1 MSTFCCVFG
10 RLCFSILALC
20 ISLPAFAEEPAPQVL
35 EEVVVT
41 ATKTPVPVSQL
52 TSAVE
57 VIKGEELEQK
67 KIKTVIDALRLA
79 QSITV
84 TQNGGPGTT
93 ATVGIRGASTSQTL
107 VLVDGVIVNSP
118 TAGLFDFGN
127 LTTDN
132 IERIEILRGAQSML
146 WGSDAMGGVINI
158 ITKKGTGAPT
168 GGAFLEYGSFVT
180 LREGAHISGTKGPF
194 DLSASVTQWDTNG
207 FSAVNFRRGAT
218 ERDGYHNFQTSARVG
233 VTLPNDG
240 RMDLNLRWWKSHVDF
255 DNAFGNSAFDVFG
268 SKTLDHRLILSGS
281 YDQPITSWWSQKLT
295 LARDREFAFNL
306 FGSVQRDLT
315 TGALGPAFAGT
326 SDLETLNH
334 RIEWQHNFQIGKPLL
349 LTTGYQFR
357 EGVADSPDFS
367 ATSRSKVISSHAG
380 FAQAQVNLFDRIL
393 FTGGVRQDSYN
404 VFGDATTYRITG
416 GYLLKETGTKFR
428 GSYATGFRAP
438 TINDLFFPDF
448 ANPNLRP
455 EKSNGL
461 DVGLDQ
467 RFFNDRLQLSVG
479 YFWNRFRDLILFV
492 TSPTCPP
499 DTAPFG
505 SCALNFRSATTKGW
519 EMSAQFALSKTLSLQ
534 AQYTKTFTR
543 NLDNGL
549 RLPRRPVDQASAG
562 VSFQPIEPLRVNVDY
577 RFVGARNNDT
587 SNSPGQKMGSF
598 GVVNTSAT
606 YDVTKQWQIFGRVD
620 NLFDQDYEEVL
631 FFGTPIRSVFAGVKF
646 TY

>member
-1 MSTFCCVFG
+1 MSRLLAAFSLLCVSTFTLFP
-10 RLCFSILALC
+10 RIA
-20 ISLPAFAEEPAPQVL
+20 AFAAEPSPQVL

-67 KIKTVIDALRLA
+67 KIKTVIEALRLA
-79 QSITV
+79 QSVTV
-84 TQNGGPGTT
+84 TQNGGPGTL
-93 ATVGIRGASTSQTL
+93 ATVGIRGASTAQTL
-107 VLVDGVIVNSP
+107 VLMDGTILNSP
-118 TAGLFDFGN
+118 TAGQFDFAN

-158 ITKKGTGAPT
+158 ITKKGKGAPT
-168 GGAFLEYGSFVT
+168 ASAFLEYGSFVT
-180 LREGAHISGTKGPF
+180 LREGAQVSGKKGPF

-207 FSAVNFRRGAT
+207 FSAVNFKRGAT
-218 ERDGYHNFQTSARVG
+218 ERDGYHNFQTSARAG
-233 VTLPNDG
+233 VMLPNDG
-240 RMDLNLRWWKSHVDF
+240 RLDFNLRWWKTHVDF
-255 DNAFGNSAFDVFG
+255 DSAFGNSAFDVFG

-306 FGSVQRDLT
+306 FGSVQRNVA
-315 TGALGPAFAGT
+315 TGVVSVFSPST

-334 RIEWQHNFQIGKPLL
+334 RIEWQHNFQIAKPLL

-357 EGVADSPDFS
+357 EGVGDSPSFS
-367 ATSRSKVISSHAG
+367 TTSRSKVISSHAG
-380 FAQAQVNLFDRIL
+380 FAEAQVNVFDRIL

-404 VFGDATTYRITG
+404 VFGDATTYRVTS

-492 TSPTCPP
+492 TSPNCPP
-499 DTAPFG
+499 ASAPFG
-505 SCALNFRSATTKGW
+505 SCALNFSNATTKGW
-519 EMSAQFALSKTLSLQ
+519 EASARFALFKNLSLQ
-534 AQYTKTFTR
+534 AQYSNTLAR

-549 RLPRRPVDQASAG
+549 RLPRRAVDQASAG
-562 VSFQPIEPLRVNVDY
+562 LSYQPIDPLRVNLEY
-577 RFVGARNNDT
+577 RHVGGRDNDAANT
-587 SNSPGQKMGSF
+587 QKMPSF
-598 GVVNTSAT
+598 
-606 YDVTKQWQIFGRVD
+606 
-620 NLFDQDYEEVL
+620 
-631 FFGTPIRSVFAGVKF
+631 
-646 TY
+646 

>member
-1 MSTFCCVFG
+1 MSTLLAAFSLLCV
-10 RLCFSILALC
+10 SILMLFPP
-20 ISLPAFAEEPAPQVL
+20 LTAFAAEPAPEVL

-79 QSITV
+79 QSLMV
-84 TQNGGPGTT
+84 TQNGGPGTV
-93 ATVGIRGASTSQTL
+93 ASVGIRGATSAQTL
-107 VLVDGVIVNSP
+107 VVIDGTIVNSP
-118 TAGLFDFGN
+118 TAGQFDFAN

-158 ITKKGTGAPT
+158 VTKKGRGAPT
-168 GGAFLEYGSFVT
+168 AGAFLEYGSFVT
-180 LREGAHISGTKGPF
+180 LREGANVSGMKGPF

-218 ERDGYHNFQTSARVG
+218 ERDGYHNFQASARAG
-233 VTLPNDG
+233 VMLPNDG
-240 RMDLNLRWWKSHVDF
+240 RLDFNLRWWKTHVDF
-255 DNAFGNSAFDVFG
+255 DNVFGNSASDVFG

-306 FGSVQRDLT
+306 FGSVQRNVA
-315 TGALGPAFAGT
+315 TGVVSVFPPST

-334 RIEWQHNFQIGKPLL
+334 RVEWQHNFHIGKPLL
-349 LTTGYQFR
+349 LSAGYQFR
-357 EGVADSPDFS
+357 EGVADSPAFS

-467 RFFNDRLQLSVG
+467 RFLNDRLQLSVG

-492 TSPTCPP
+492 DSPNCPP

-505 SCALNFRSATTKGW
+505 SCPLNFRSATTKGW
-519 EMSAQFALSKTLSLQ
+519 ETSAQFALSKTLSLQ

-562 VSFQPIEPLRVNVDY
+562 LSYQLIDPLRFNLEYRLVGGRVNDAANTQKMPSFDVVNV
-577 RFVGARNNDT
+577 
-587 SNSPGQKMGSF
+587 
-598 GVVNTSAT
+598 SAT

-620 NLFDQDYEEVL
+620 NLFDKDYEEVL
-631 FFGTPIRSVFAGVKF
+631 FFGTPIRSIFVGVKF

>member
-1 MSTFCCVFG
+1 MSRFCSVFARLFIFTF
-10 RLCFSILALC
+10 ILFPPL
-20 ISLPAFAEEPAPQVL
+20 SVLGEEPPPQVL

-57 VIKGEELEQK
+57 VIRGEELEQK

-79 QSITV
+79 QSVMV
-84 TQNGGPGTT
+84 TQNGGPGTL
-93 ATVGIRGASTSQTL
+93 ATVGIRGASTAQTL
-107 VLVDGVIVNSP
+107 VLMDGAILNSP
-118 TAGLFDFGN
+118 TAGQFDFAN

-180 LREGAHISGTKGPF
+180 LREGAHVSGTKGPF

-207 FSAVNFRRGAT
+207 FSAVNFRRGST
-218 ERDGYHNFQTSARVG
+218 ERDGYHNCQTSARAG
-233 VTLPNDG
+233 VALPNDG
-240 RMDLNLRWWKSHVDF
+240 RLDFNIRWWKSHVDF
-255 DNAFGNSAFDVFG
+255 DNAFGNAAFDVFG

-306 FGSVQRDLT
+306 FGSVQRNVA
-315 TGALGPAFAGT
+315 TGVVNVFPPST

-334 RIEWQHNFQIGKPLL
+334 RVEWQHNFQIGNPLL
-349 LTTGYQFR
+349 LSAGYQFR

-404 VFGDATTYRITG
+404 VFGDATTYRVTG

-467 RFFNDRLQLSVG
+467 RFLNDRLQLSVG

-492 TSPTCPP
+492 DSPNCPP

-505 SCALNFRSATTKGW
+505 SCPLNFRSATTKGW
-519 EMSAQFALSKTLSLQ
+519 ETSAQFTLSKTLSLQ

-562 VSFQPIEPLRVNVDY
+562 LSYQLIDPLRFNLEYRLVGGRVNDAANTQKMPSFDVVNV
-577 RFVGARNNDT
+577 
-587 SNSPGQKMGSF
+587 
-598 GVVNTSAT
+598 SAT

-620 NLFDQDYEEVL
+620 NLFDKDYEEVL
-631 FFGTPIRSVFAGVKF
+631 FFGTPIRSVFVGVKF

>member
-1 MSTFCCVFG
+1 MSRLLAVFSLLCVF
-10 RLCFSILALC
+10 ILTLFPPIA
-20 ISLPAFAEEPAPQVL
+20 AFAAEPAPETL

-57 VIKGEELEQK
+57 VIKGEELRQK
-67 KIKTVIDALRLA
+67 QIKTVIDALRLA
-79 QSITV
+79 QSVTV
-84 TQNGGPGTT
+84 TQNGGPGTL
-93 ATVGIRGASTSQTL
+93 AAASIRGASTAQTL
-107 VLVDGVIVNSP
+107 VLVDGTILNSP
-118 TAGLFDFGN
+118 TAGQFDFGS

-168 GGAFLEYGSFVT
+168 ASAFQEYGSFVT
-180 LREGAHISGTKGPF
+180 LREGANVSGTKGPF
-194 DLSASVTQWDTNG
+194 DLSASVAQWDTNG
-207 FSAVNFRRGAT
+207 FSAVNYKRGAT
-218 ERDGYHNFQTSARVG
+218 ERDGYHNFQTSARAG

-240 RMDLNLRWWKSHVDF
+240 RLHVNLRWWKTHVDF

-268 SKTLDHRLILSGS
+268 AKTLDHRLILSGS

-295 LARDREFAFNL
+295 LARDREFAFNF
-306 FGSVQRDLT
+306 FGTAQRDLT
-315 TGALGPAFAGT
+315 TGVLTSLSPFT

-357 EGVADSPDFS
+357 EGAADSPDFS
-367 ATSRSKVISSHAG
+367 ATSRSKVVSSHAG
-380 FAQAQVNLFDRIL
+380 FAQAQVNLFERFL

-404 VFGDATTYRITG
+404 VFGDATTYRVTG

-455 EKSNGL
+455 EKSKGL
-461 DVGLDQ
+461 DAGVDQ
-467 RFFNDRLQLSVG
+467 RFLDDRLQLSVG
-479 YFWNRFRDLILFV
+479 YFWNRFRDLIQFV
-492 TSPTCPP
+492 TSPNCPP
-499 DTAPFG
+499 ATAPFG
-505 SCALNFRSATTKGW
+505 SCALNFSNATTKGW
-519 EMSAQFALSKTLSLQ
+519 ETSAQFAVFKNLSLQ
-534 AQYTKTFTR
+534 AQYSKTLTR

-562 VSFQPIEPLRVNVDY
+562 LSYQPIDPLRVNLEC
-577 RFVGARNNDT
+577 RFVGGRVNDAANT
-587 SNSPGQKMGSF
+587 QKMPSF
-598 GVVNTSAT
+598 DVVNVSAS
-606 YDVTKQWQIFGRVD
+606 YNVTKQWQIFGRVD
-620 NLFDQDYEEVL
+620 NLFNKDYEEVL

>member
-1 MSTFCCVFG
+1 MSSLVSIFA

-67 KIKTVIDALRLA
+67 KIKTVIEALRLA
-79 QSITV
+79 QSVTV
-84 TQNGGPGTT
+84 TQNGGPGTL
-93 ATVGIRGASTSQTL
+93 ATVGIRGASTAQTL
-107 VLVDGVIVNSP
+107 VLMDGTILNSP
-118 TAGLFDFGN
+118 TAGQFDFAN

-158 ITKKGTGAPT
+158 ITKRGTGAPT
-168 GGAFLEYGSFVT
+168 ASAFQEYGSFVT
-180 LREGAHISGTKGPF
+180 LREGANVSGRKGPF

-218 ERDGYHNFQTSARVG
+218 ERDGYHNFQTSARAG

-240 RMDLNLRWWKSHVDF
+240 RLDFNLRWWKTKVDF
-255 DNAFGNSAFDVFG
+255 DNAFGNTALDELG
-268 SKTLDHRLILSGS
+268 TTTLDHRLVLSAI
-281 YDQPITSWWSQKLT
+281 YDQPIVSWWSQKLT
-295 LARDREFAFNL
+295 LARDREFAFNRS
-306 FGSVQRDLT
+306 GSVQRNVA
-315 TGALGPAFAGT
+315 TGVVTVVSPST

-334 RIEWQHNFQIGKPLL
+334 RVEWQHNFQIGKPLL
-349 LTTGYQFR
+349 LSAGYQFR

-562 VSFQPIEPLRVNVDY
+562 LSYQLIDPLRFNLEYRLVGGRVNDAANTQTMPSFQVVNV
-577 RFVGARNNDT
+577 
-587 SNSPGQKMGSF
+587 
-598 GVVNTSAT
+598 SAT
-606 YDVTKQWQIFGRVD
+606 YNVTKQWQIFGRVD
-620 NLFDQDYEEVL
+620 NLFDKDYEEVL
-631 FFGTPIRSVFAGVKF
+631 FFGTPTRSVFAGVKF